1 LLCLIIAQTS
11 AVIGVVFEVIGVP
24 TATVTLTR
32 IRANLLQTSSQTI
45 GSRIGATPAATNGLD
60 NNMSAA
66 NCAPV
71 SVTLLPIVL
80 SFAAVPS
87 NPLLTLVVGNVS
99 AVTWFPDTS
108 ANQHVTPDLATMTN
122 STVYLGNDYLHVGD
136 SEGLDISHIGHTTLH
151 HQNVFLHYLMFFM
164 CLILPNRCY
173 LFKNSIVII
182 MFMLN
187 FTLLC
192 FMSRIS

>member
-11 AVIGVVFEVIGVP
+11 AVIGVVLKVIGVP

-32 IRANLLQTSSQTI
+32 TRANLLQTSSQTI

-60 NNMSAA
+60 NSMFAA

-80 SFAAVPS
+80 SFAAIPS

-122 STVYLGNDYLHVGD
+122 STVYLGNNHLHVGD
-136 SEGLDISHIGHTTLH
+136 S
-151 HQNVFLHYLMFFM
+151 
-164 CLILPNRCY
+164 
-173 LFKNSIVII
+173 
-182 MFMLN
+182 
-187 FTLLC
+187 
-192 FMSRIS
+192 